1 MCGIVGIWNPSQKI
15 NKEVL
20 LKMRDRIKHRGPD
33 DAGIFVDEKSN
44 LGLAQRR
51 LSIIDLS
58 EKGHQPMG
66 SEDGSLWLT
75 YNGEVYNFKEI
86 KKELEKKG
94 YRFRGNSDTEVVLK
108 SFQEW
113 GINCVDKF
121 RGMFS
126 FAVWDQKKE
135 KLYLFRD
142 RFGVKPLFY
151 YFDKNKFLFASEL
164 KAICS
169 WHRFKK
175 EIDFNALSF
184 YLQLGY
190 IPAPYTIF
198 KNTYKLEKGTILE
211 VDSNFNLK
219 KIKYWYPEKY
229 FLKTQIDADIK
240 RGTTRT
246 ETNEKQILDEL
257 EQLLKESFQY
267 RMIADVEVG
276 VFLSGGTD
284 SSLVAAILQKNSSKK
299 LKTFTIGFPEPSYD
313 EAPTAKKVA
322 EILGT
327 EHYEYYLK
335 PQDLENIFQK
345 YVEIF
350 DEPFGDSSGLSTYLL
365 AKFTREKVKVVLSG
379 DGGDEL
385 FFGYDKYKA
394 VEKIKNIPNLAR
406 FGSRKF
412 FEKLGPV
419 KTEKLYSLISKILP
433 VPQYSNLREKISK
446 LTNLLK
452 GKNPSEFFQL
462 AGSYFLKEELKNLFK
477 EKNFNSDL
485 NQFYQN
491 NNIDFREQMQLW
503 DIENYLV
510 DDILVKTDRTTM
522 AVGLEAREPYLDQTI
537 LEYIAQVPP
546 DLKFKKSKYLLK
558 QILYRYLPEKLFQ
571 RPKTGFRLPMYE
583 WLKKDWHNYLR
594 EYLDSSKIERQG
606 IFNPEFIR
614 EMVGKYQKGKY
625 INPDKLWLLL
635 NFQLWY
641 QNWLKKF

>member
-169 WHRFKK
+169 WPRFRK
-175 EIDFNALSF
+175 EIDFRALSF
-184 YLQLGY
+184 YFQLGY

-198 KNTYKLEKGTILE
+198 KNTFKLEPASILE
-211 VDSNFNLK
+211 IDKEFNLK
-219 KIKYWYPEKY
+219 KIRYWTPESY
-229 FLKTQIDADIK
+229 FLKEKIK
-240 RGTTRT
+240 KSEEEIT
-246 ETNEKQILDEL
+246 EEL
-257 EQLLKESFQY
+257 EELLKQSFQY
-267 RMIADVEVG
+267 RMVADVEVG
-276 VFLSGGTD
+276 IFLSGGVD
-284 SSLVAAILQKNSSKK
+284 SSLLTTLLQKNSSQK
-299 LKTFTIGFPEPSYD
+299 LKTFTIGFKEKAYD
-313 EAPTAKKVA
+313 EAPFAKKVS

-327 EHYEYYLK
+327 DHYEYYVSAK
-335 PQDLENIFQK
+335 DLENVFQK

-350 DEPFGDSSGLSTYLL
+350 DEPFGDSAGLPTYLL
-365 AKFTREKVKVVLSG
+365 SKFTSEKVKVVLSA

-385 FFGYDKYKA
+385 FWGYSKYKA
-394 VEKIKNIPNLAR
+394 LNELKNIPYPLR
-406 FGSRKF
+406 ILG
-412 FEKLGPV
+412 EKSLRTLSPV
-419 KTEKLYSLISKILP
+419 KIEKIYYLLGKVFPL
-433 VPQYSNLREKISK
+433 PQYSNLREKISK

-452 GKNPSEFFQL
+452 GRNFPELFQL
-462 AGSYFLKEELKNLFK
+462 TGSYWLKEEIKELVKNGR
-477 EKNFNSDL
+477 ESNL
-485 NQFYQN
+485 NQFFPE
-491 NNIDFREQMQLW
+491 IKVDSREQMQLW
-503 DIENYLV
+503 DILTYLP
-510 DDILVKTDRTTM
+510 DDILVKTDRATM
-522 AVGLEAREPYLDQTI
+522 AQSLEGREPYLDHRI
-537 LEYIAQVPP
+537 VEYLAGIPP
-546 DLKFKKSKYLLK
+546 ELKFKNNQQKYILK
-558 QILYRYLPEKLFQ
+558 KILQKHLPKEIFT
-571 RPKTGFRLPMYE
+571 RPKTGFRIPLYE
-583 WLKKDWHNYLR
+583 WFKKDWQGNLR
-594 EYLDSSKIERQG
+594 EYLEPQKIVKQG
-606 IFNPEFIR
+606 IFQPNAIKEIM
-614 EMVGKYQKGKY
+614 EKYNQGKYV
-625 INPDKLWLLL
+625 NPDKLWLLL